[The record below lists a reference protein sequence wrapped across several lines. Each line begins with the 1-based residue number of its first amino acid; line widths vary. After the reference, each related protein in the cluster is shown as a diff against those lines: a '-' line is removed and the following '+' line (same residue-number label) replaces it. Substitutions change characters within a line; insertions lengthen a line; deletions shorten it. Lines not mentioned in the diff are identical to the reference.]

1 MDHTLSIQFPRLW
14 LYQVIKQISIQTY
27 TKGDINMGGT
37 KLWFSVTI
45 KQKIP
50 FKYLAVKV
58 V

>member
-1 MDHTLSIQFPRLW
+1 MVVPGDNKFKT
-14 LYQVIKQISIQTY
+14 QISIQTY

-37 KLWFSVTI
+37 KLWFCVII